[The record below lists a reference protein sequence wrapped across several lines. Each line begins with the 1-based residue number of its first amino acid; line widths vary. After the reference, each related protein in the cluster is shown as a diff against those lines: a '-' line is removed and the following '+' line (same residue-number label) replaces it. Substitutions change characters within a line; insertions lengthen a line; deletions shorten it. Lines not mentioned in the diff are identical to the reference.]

1 MVEPQ
6 YGEVPFFASLPP
18 GLESRLRAI
27 FKTESHSAGSRIF
40 QEGDSVDRVFFV
52 TKGHVALEMQIPGHP
67 NQRILSLG
75 PGDLLGWSPMV
86 GGATMVATA
95 IAIDDCELAA
105 ASADELRRLCET
117 DLEFGYYFMRQL
129 AKALARRLLAARLQ
143 LLDLFRQETLA
154 STSPEA
160 SL

>member
-1 MVEPQ
+1 
-6 YGEVPFFASLPP
+6 
-18 GLESRLRAI
+18 
-27 FKTESHSAGSRIF
+27 
-40 QEGDSVDRVFFV
+40 
-52 TKGHVALEMQIPGHP
+52 
-67 NQRILSLG
+67 
-75 PGDLLGWSPMV
+75 MV